1 MSLVASSK
9 EQVARGMSR
18 QDNSLTVFLLR
29 AWMWFVPVAML
40 VAAVV
45 FGGIAAADGRWGLF
59 AVMVVAGVF
68 ACVLMVLHYWL
79 LYRFGKRA
87 GE

>member
-1 MSLVASSK
+1 
-9 EQVARGMSR
+9 MSR
-18 QDNSLTVFLLR
+18 QDTSLTATMLR

-45 FGGIAAADGRWGLF
+45 FGVIAALDSNWGLL

-68 ACVLMVLHYWL
+68 ALALMVVHYWL
-79 LYRFGKRA
+79 LYRFGREA
-87 GE
+87 GQ

>member
-1 MSLVASSK
+1 
-9 EQVARGMSR
+9 MSR
-18 QDNSLTVFLLR
+18 QDTSLTATMLR

-45 FGGIAAADGRWGLF
+45 FGVIAAADSNWGLL

-68 ACVLMVLHYWL
+68 ALVLMVVHYWL
-79 LYRFGKRA
+79 LYRFGREADK
-87 GE
+87 